1 MAELKPGTTMYRIA
15 ELERVT
21 RELLARLD
29 LAEQRISELEA
40 VGRLAGGTALWW
52 RPMSG
57 DEPWLAVVG
66 GTTQV
71 IVRRHQGGR
80 P

>member
-21 RELLARLD
+21 REQRQDIRELAGRLN
-29 LAEQRISELEA
+29 LAEQRIRQLDA
-40 VGRLAGGTALWW
+40 VARLAGDTALWW

-57 DEPWLAVVG
+57 DEPW
-66 GTTQV
+66 
-71 IVRRHQGGR
+71 
-80 P
+80 